1 MCSSDLL
8 DAIVRG
14 DAAQARSAY
23 EKLLL
28 DEPGFHPAHYNLGC
42 LLLDTDAAAA
52 IEHLSAATASPLP
65 SLAANAFHNLAL
77 ALYRRG
83 RLDEAVAASA
93 RACDLEPQATDL
105 VKTHR
110 ELTRVLLLRRDEAR
124 RKAAALEKEQATLKD
139 RIAVE
144 DKKLS
149 DAEKA
154 HADATR
160 PLYARLHEIK
170 AAISDASDARRNLI
184 RTCPDAALKAELAAV
199 MQRLIELRAQAAA
212 LRERAELVKQADR
225 EEEAARRMAEGIIPG
240 TRTTRIDQMR
250 ERAARARKVGQEAL
264 VALPEVQKAIEKAE
278 REEEAIYERM
288 AKP

>member
-1 MCSSDLL
+1 
-8 DAIVRG
+8 V
-14 DAAQARSAY
+14 
-23 EKLLL
+23 EKLLA
-28 DEPGFHPAHYNLGC
+28 ERGKSPAELE
-42 LLLDTDAAAA
+42 A
-52 IEHLSAATASPLP
+52 
-65 SLAANAFHNLAL
+65 
-77 ALYRRG
+77 
-83 RLDEAVAASA
+83 AVALMMQ
-93 RACDLEPQATDL
+93 RAQW
-105 VKTHR
+105 H
-110 ELTRVLLLRRDEAR
+110 EAR